1 MKDLLPKKEI
11 EDALRRHGAEGE
23 DAFYAVAAYYLQYYK
38 ASNGSPHYRER
49 GEATLKAMGKDLR
62 LITLLEQTVS
72 ADPEGLNL
80 PVWYQHF
87 LGRRFRLETG
97 KFFTPR
103 PVAAAMARLL
113 PLKENAVI
121 MDPTC
126 GGGTF
131 LVEASKRWRG
141 RWCLLIGNDVDRMLV
156 DLTEIVLSIGT
167 PSHHKR
173 RLMSCNIYDAGSE
186 FEELYGTVDYI
197 LANPPFSLPLSSIK
211 AKSKLFSLGYR
222 NSDAL
227 FIDLAL
233 QLLKPDG
240 RLVCLLPHALIA
252 NAEYGTLRRTVEGDW
267 DLLGVITLPEG
278 VFYLTANTTT
288 RADIVILRK
297 RGTRKPATGDVVFCH
312 APSVGVPLNSRSG
325 ASEGNALKDIVE
337 NPEVLTALG
346 VSP

>member
-1 MKDLLPKKEI
+1 MKDLLPKKDI
-11 EDALRRHGAEGE
+11 EDALRRHGIEGE

-38 ASNGSPHYRER
+38 VGDGSFHCRER
-49 GEATLKAMGKDLR
+49 GEATLKAIGKDLR

-103 PVAAAMARLL
+103 PVASAMASLL
-113 PLKENAVI
+113 PLKENAII

-131 LVEASKRWRG
+131 LVEASRRWKGQR
-141 RWCLLIGNDVDRMLV
+141 CLLVGNDVDRMLV

-173 RLMSCNIYDAGSE
+173 RLMSCNIYDASSE
-186 FEELYGTVDYI
+186 FEELHGKVDYI
-197 LANPPFSLPLSSIK
+197 LANPPFSLPLRSVK
-211 AKSKLFSLGYR
+211 VKSKLFLLGYR
-222 NSDAL
+222 NSDAV
-227 FIDLAL
+227 FIDLAFH
-233 QLLKPDG
+233 LLKPDG
-240 RLVCLLPHALIA
+240 RLVCLLPHAFIV
-252 NAEYGTLRRTVEGDW
+252 NREYERLRLAVEEDW

-278 VFYLTANTTT
+278 VFHLTANTTT
-288 RADIVILRK
+288 RADIVILKK
-297 RGTRKPATGDVVFCH
+297 RGTRKQTTGDVVFCH

-325 ASEGNALKDIVE
+325 ALEGNALRDIVE
-337 NPEVLTALG
+337 NPEVLTALD
-346 VSP
+346 VQP

>member
-38 ASNGSPHYRER
+38 AEVTNNSLHCQER
-49 GEATLKAMGKDLR
+49 GEAILQSVGKDLR

-131 LVEASKRWRG
+131 LVEASKRWKSQG
-141 RWCLLIGNDVDRMLV
+141 CLLVGNDVDRMLV
-156 DLTEIVLSIGT
+156 DLTEIVLSIGAPT
-167 PSHHKR
+167 HHKR
-173 RLMSCNIYDAGSE
+173 RLMSCNIYDAGGE
-186 FEELYGTVDYI
+186 FEELCGTVDDI

-211 AKSKLFSLGYR
+211 VKSKLFSLGYR

-233 QLLKPDG
+233 HLLKPGG
-240 RLVCLLPHALIA
+240 RLVCLLPHALIV
-252 NAEYGTLRRTVEGDW
+252 NREYEKLRRTVEDDW

-278 VFYLTANTTT
+278 VFHLTANTTT
-288 RADIVILRK
+288 RADVVILKK
-297 RGTRKPATGDVVFCH
+297 RGTRKQTTGDVVFCH

-325 ASEGNALKDIVE
+325 ASEGNALRDIVE
-337 NPEVLTALG
+337 NPEVLTALD
-346 VSP
+346 V